1 MKTEQVF
8 KSITHGK
15 LNKEQVFQQILS
27 DLKSEKDK
35 DQEYVISVGT
45 DSQTYQ
51 KMKIVTV
58 IAIHKVG
65 KGGKFFYYEEYL
77 SRPNSV
83 REKLYEETQRSLDL
97 SKDLTEFL
105 YENEMDFQIL
115 IHVDMGE
122 SKKGKTYELINEIM
136 GWITAEGFVG
146 MYKPDS
152 NTASEIADRLS
163 K

>member
-1 MKTEQVF
+1 MQEKMF

-15 LNKEQVFQQILS
+15 LTKQQVFEQILK
-27 DLKSEKDK
+27 DLTFDL
-35 DQEYVISVGT
+35 DQEYVLSIGT
-45 DSQTYQ
+45 DSQTYSG
-51 KMKIVTV
+51 MKIVTV
-58 IAIHKVG
+58 IAVHKVG

-77 SRPNSV
+77 PRPNSI
-83 REKLYEETQRSLDL
+83 REKLYEETQRSLEL
-97 SKDLTEFL
+97 GKQLTEFL
-105 YENEMDFQIL
+105 YQNELDFEIM
-115 IHVDMGE
+115 IHVDMGN

-146 MYKPDS
+146 VYKPDS